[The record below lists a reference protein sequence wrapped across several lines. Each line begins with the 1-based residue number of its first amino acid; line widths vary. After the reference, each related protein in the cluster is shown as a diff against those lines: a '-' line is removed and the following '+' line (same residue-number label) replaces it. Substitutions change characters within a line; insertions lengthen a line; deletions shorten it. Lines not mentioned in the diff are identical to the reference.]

1 MLILIGIV
9 GEPDG
14 EYLKVT
20 GFKIYDLNIWESS
33 IVSKDEAIDYDI
45 IGLDYSF
52 RDCIYYRIYNSYGLH
67 NYYGL
72 AFFKDNKKEYA
83 ETSGLPIFDTSGKL
97 VKNDLIENLLIV
109 DLWELYPVNLS
120 IDLVTGKSSLCAKY
134 NSEYE
139 LKTYE
144 LEVYEDYSDRLHEFV
159 KNFYGYTEF
168 FDGCFC
174 IGDKAV
180 ISKNSKTYIDVIL
193 PSNITELHIL
203 ERDLD
208 NISIVVPANIKLI
221 HVENSFYIPEFK
233 MYVSKDIDISLLLNF
248 LIREADIGGLEVVQ
262 PFNYF
267 KITDKDT
274 LEYLSK
280 KNKAFIDKL
289 ESSDSLKLPD
299 IIKDSQDL
307 GVKIEMY

>member
-1 MLILIGIV
+1 MFILIGIV

-20 GFKIYDLNIWESS
+20 GFKIYDLNSWESS

-45 IGLDYSF
+45 IGLDYY
-52 RDCIYYRIYNSYGLH
+52 DCIYYQIHNSS
-67 NYYGL
+67 YGL
-72 AFFKDNKKEYA
+72 AFFKDNKTEYA
-83 ETSGLPIFDTSGKL
+83 ETSILPIFDTSGKL

-120 IDLVTGKSSLCAKY
+120 IDLVTGKSGLCVKY
-134 NSEYE
+134 NSDVWS
-139 LKTYE
+139 TYE
-144 LEVYEDYSDRLHEFV
+144 LEVYEDYSDRLHEFA

-174 IGDKAV
+174 IGDIAV
-180 ISKNSKTYIDVIL
+180 ISKNSKTYTDVIL

-221 HVENSFYIPEFK
+221 HVENNFCIPEFK

-299 IIKDSQDL
+299 IIKDLQDL